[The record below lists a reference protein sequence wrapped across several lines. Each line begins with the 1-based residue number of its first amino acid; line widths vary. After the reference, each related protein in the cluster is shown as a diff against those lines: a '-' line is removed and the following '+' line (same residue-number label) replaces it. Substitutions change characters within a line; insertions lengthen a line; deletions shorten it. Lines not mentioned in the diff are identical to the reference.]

1 MRDEHNKGED
11 EDDDAEIVIAAS
23 RISWLLAILLSQQ
36 LLPAEQEFH
45 PRKHHCNIITTN
57 STSSAH
63 D

>member
-1 MRDEHNKGED
+1 MRDEQNKGED

-23 RISWLLAILLSQQ
+23 RTSWLLAILLSQQ
-36 LLPAEQEFH
+36 LLPAEKEFH
-45 PRKHHCNIITTN
+45 PRKHHCNIITN